1 MTLSMRVLAITL
13 ISSISLLLAI
23 NGSLSISGY
32 TGNSVILKLW
42 NSSFIPVTGTTD
54 YQIKVIVNYSLTN
67 SSLIGQKLNAVMK
80 VHDAKGEVV
89 KTSSFPNGFA
99 ANNNDTT
106 QLLTNIPKLL
116 SGNLT
121 TEVYFT
127 TMNKSNVISNTINTL
142 PHFENITT
150 IESLPTI
157 TNIT

>member
-67 SSLIGQKLNAVMK
+67 SSLIGQKINAVMK

-99 ANNNDTT
+99 ANNNGTT

>member
-80 VHDAKGEVV
+80 VHDANGEVV

-99 ANNNDTT
+99 ANNNGTT

>member
-1 MTLSMRVLAITL
+1 MTPKLRVLGITL
-13 ISSISLLLAI
+13 LSSISLLLAI

-32 TGNSVILKLW
+32 NGNSVILKLW
-42 NSSFIPVTGTTD
+42 NSSFIPTTGTTD
-54 YQIKVIVNYSLTN
+54 YQIKVIVNYSLTD
-67 SSLIGQKLNAVMK
+67 SSLIGQKINAVMK
-80 VHDAKGEVV
+80 IHGASGEVV
-89 KTSSFPNGFA
+89 KTISFPNGFS
-99 ANNNDTT
+99 ANNYGTT

-142 PHFENITT
+142 PHFENIST

>member
-1 MTLSMRVLAITL
+1 MVLL
-13 ISSISLLLAI
+13 
-23 NGSLSISGY
+23 
-32 TGNSVILKLW
+32 
-42 NSSFIPVTGTTD
+42 P
-54 YQIKVIVNYSLTN
+54 
-67 SSLIGQKLNAVMK
+67 
-80 VHDAKGEVV
+80 
-89 KTSSFPNGFA
+89 
-99 ANNNDTT
+99 NNNGTT

>member
-99 ANNNDTT
+99 A
-106 QLLTNIPKLL
+106 
-116 SGNLT
+116 
-121 TEVYFT
+121 
-127 TMNKSNVISNTINTL
+127 
-142 PHFENITT
+142 
-150 IESLPTI
+150 
-157 TNIT
+157 